1 MLKILNENKQQVA
14 LLTSFLSMKVT
25 KAINSTEQLEFTI
38 AASDNAKYEIK
49 PERYLLLRD
58 GNEYLIKEV
67 TESFNEVSVVAI
79 TNIEDLLGRAFKNF
93 ETLEQTLHNTMSV
106 ILNNTGYS
114 FEIHFESTKRR
125 TLKKWIT
132 NSYELLKDAQKVFR
146 FEYHIDANN
155 KVIHLYDTMGEDKG
169 SFFMSKLNL
178 ISLNK
183 EEHTHDLITR
193 IYPIGKDGLTIK
205 EVNHGL
211 DYVENREYKHKI
223 IEAYWEDN
231 RYTDATSLY
240 EDAVAKL
247 KELSKPYISYK
258 IKVSRLGNNTYNL
271 GDTIHIISKEQN
283 IKLKQRVVK
292 LVEYPL
298 TPDNNE
304 CEIANSTLTF
314 EQLQAERDSIL
325 NSMGSVMNEDNTID
339 GTKIDNIPANAIPD
353 TIYHPNLIYN
363 SSFERF
369 NEELKPDYW
378 ETTGT
383 ISSQYQ
389 AHGNHSLY
397 LTRGQYLKQKGITGN
412 ELLDTSKWSN
422 LSTLFKFRALGVGS
436 IRVSVWSGDNVK
448 QITTEGSSSTSSYIT
463 FDIDTHNWVDS
474 SYSIELGPDEDTV
487 GIKIECMTGYVYID
501 AVEGHPLTPQLKNV
515 SYQDGPKSQNDLMT
529 IRDYDLTDAPVGTMW
544 FRR

>member
-155 KVIHLYDTMGEDKG
+155 KVIHLYDTIGEDKG

>member
-155 KVIHLYDTMGEDKG
+155 KVIHLYDTMGADKG

-314 EQLQAERDSIL
+314 EQLQAEKDDIL
-325 NSMGSVMNEDNTID
+325 NSMGSVVNEDNTID
-339 GTKIDNIPANAIPD
+339 GSKIDNIPTTAIPD
-353 TIYHPNLIYN
+353 TVYHPNLIYN

-369 NEELKPDYW
+369 DEDLRPDFW
-378 ETTGT
+378 DTTGT
-383 ISSQYQ
+383 ISTMYQ
-389 AHGNHSLY
+389 AHGNNSLY
-397 LTRGQYLKQKGITGN
+397 LTRGQYVKQKGITGN
-412 ELLDTSKWSN
+412 ELLVTSKWSN

>member
-155 KVIHLYDTMGEDKG
+155 KVIHLYDTIGEDKG

-314 EQLQAERDSIL
+314 EQLQAEKDDIL
-325 NSMGSVMNEDNTID
+325 NSMGSVVNEDNTID
-339 GTKIDNIPANAIPD
+339 GSKIDNIPTTAIPD
-353 TIYHPNLIYN
+353 TVYHPNLIYN

-369 NEELKPDYW
+369 DEDLRPDFW
-378 ETTGT
+378 DTTGT
-383 ISSQYQ
+383 ISTMYQ
-389 AHGNHSLY
+389 AHGNNSLY
-397 LTRGQYLKQKGITGN
+397 LTRGQYVKQKGITGN

>member
-314 EQLQAERDSIL
+314 EQLQAERDDIL
-325 NSMGSVMNEDNTID
+325 NSMGSVVNEDNTID
-339 GTKIDNIPANAIPD
+339 GSKIDNIPTTAIPD
-353 TIYHPNLIYN
+353 TVYHPNLIYN

>member
-155 KVIHLYDTMGEDKG
+155 KVIHLYDTIGEDKG

-339 GTKIDNIPANAIPD
+339 GTKIDNIPATAIPD

>member
-155 KVIHLYDTMGEDKG
+155 KVIHLYDTIGEDKG

-314 EQLQAERDSIL
+314 EQLQAERDDIL
-325 NSMGSVMNEDNTID
+325 NSMGSVVNEDNTID
-339 GTKIDNIPANAIPD
+339 GSKIDNIPTTAIPD
-353 TIYHPNLIYN
+353 TVYHPNLIYN

-422 LSTLFKFRALGVGS
+422 LSTLFKFRALGNGT
-436 IRVSVWSGDNVK
+436 IRVSVWSGDNIK
-448 QITTEGSSSTSSYIT
+448 QISADGESTISNYIN
-463 FDIDTHNWVDS
+463 FDITSLNWVDS
-474 SYSIELGPDEDTV
+474 TYSVELGPSTDTV
-487 GIKIECMTGYVYID
+487 GLKIECMTGYVYID

>member
-353 TIYHPNLIYN
+353 TVYHPNLIYN

-501 AVEGHPLTPQLKNV
+501 AVEGHPLTPQLKNI

>member
-155 KVIHLYDTMGEDKG
+155 KVIHLYDTMGADKG

-314 EQLQAERDSIL
+314 EQLQAEKDDIL
-325 NSMGSVMNEDNTID
+325 NSMGSVVNEDNTID
-339 GTKIDNIPANAIPD
+339 GSKIDNIPTTAIPD
-353 TIYHPNLIYN
+353 TVYHPNLIYN

-369 NEELKPDYW
+369 DEDLRPDFW
-378 ETTGT
+378 DTTGT
-383 ISSQYQ
+383 ISTMYQ
-389 AHGNHSLY
+389 AHGNNSLY
-397 LTRGQYLKQKGITGN
+397 LTRGQYVKQKGITGN